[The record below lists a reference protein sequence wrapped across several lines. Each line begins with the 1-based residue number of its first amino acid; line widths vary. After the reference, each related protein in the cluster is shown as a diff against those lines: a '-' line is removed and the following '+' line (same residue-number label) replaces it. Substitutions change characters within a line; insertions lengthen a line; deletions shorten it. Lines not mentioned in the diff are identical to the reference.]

1 MPSTSQ
7 DGNRKGLMSFTWHI
21 SHILAS
27 IRTKAVFCSPIYHKI
42 DKGCMTIPAGECQE
56 MDRVTADSRGLV
68 TTVPKAG
75 IEKSASG
82 RREPLSSHVKRTA
95 KRKPIGPRWHLYTS
109 IAVALMLISVGALA
123 LMPTRTGAQGEW
135 VVSLIDP
142 SDSPMTVY
150 GSTSMAL
157 DSSGSLHVG
166 YRIFS
171 DVGPWYPYLLKYA
184 SRANESWTIADVDS
198 EGNAVTAIPTSLA
211 VNSSGVVH
219 IGYANCT
226 DGVGTFKLATN
237 ASTGWSLTNVSTF
250 AGMGGTMCLDLQDRI
265 HCSFMVQIGDVRALA
280 YSNNDGGSW
289 STEIVDDRVDCWMPE
304 IKADSNGKIHI
315 LYTMYESNWSMHY
328 ATNSGGSWTTQQID
342 GLARYGSLALD
353 SNDVPHVAYAKDVPG
368 GSELRLAWLSG
379 GQWFN
384 TTVDTASSIADRPC
398 IFVDTVGENHIGY
411 VIENYTTL
419 MYAHSSGLTWVK
431 SVVEHFESDLIPVLA
446 STSLVVDS
454 MGHAHIVYIRSL
466 MSGYDAGGG
475 LKYATN
481 SSYPIPEISGSGLL
495 ICVTAM
501 AALVIL
507 FGNRR
512 QCGRR

>member
-1 MPSTSQ
+1 
-7 DGNRKGLMSFTWHI
+7 
-21 SHILAS
+21 
-27 IRTKAVFCSPIYHKI
+27 
-42 DKGCMTIPAGECQE
+42 
-56 MDRVTADSRGLV
+56 MDRGFDDLGGLA
-68 TTVPKAG
+68 TTVLEADVGRLAPGFRYPLSPYDKR
-75 IEKSASG
+75 IG
-82 RREPLSSHVKRTA
+82 RRR
-95 KRKPIGPRWHLYTS
+95 S
-109 IAVALMLISVGALA
+109 IVLRRCFVVAAVVSLMLISVSALA
-123 LMPTRTGAQGEW
+123 WMPARTRAQGEW

-150 GSTSMAL
+150 GSTSMAI
-157 DSSGSLHVG
+157 DSNGDLHIG

-184 SRANESWTIADVDS
+184 SRTNESWTIDDVDS
-198 EGNAVTAIPTSLA
+198 EGNAVTQIPTSLA

-219 IGYANCT
+219 IGYANWT

-237 ASTGWSLTNVSTF
+237 ASSGWTLTNVSTIT
-250 AGMGGTMCLDLQDRI
+250 GMGGTMCLDLQDRI
-265 HCSFMVQIGDVRALA
+265 HCSFIVQIGEVRALA

-289 STEIVDDRVDCWMPE
+289 STEIVDDSGECWMPE

-315 LYTMYESNWSMHY
+315 LYSMYESNWSMHY
-328 ATNSGGSWTTQQID
+328 ATNSGGSWAIQQID

-368 GSELRLAWLSG
+368 GSELKLAWLSG
-379 GQWFN
+379 GLWCN

-398 IFVDTVGENHIGY
+398 VFVDSVDEIHVGY

-419 MYAHSSGLTWVK
+419 MYAHSSGLTWTR
-431 SVVEHFESDLIPVLA
+431 SVVEHFESNLIPVLA

-481 SSYPIPEISGSGLL
+481 FSNPISEISGSGLL
-495 ICVTAM
+495 VCVAATI
-501 AALVIL
+501 ALVLL
-507 FGNRR
+507 FGNGRAH
-512 QCGRR
+512 GRR